1 MAEIKWTAAQR
12 DAIEAG
18 GRNIYVAAA
27 AGSGKTAVL
36 TRRIIERI
44 CSPEIRADIS
54 RMLIVT
60 FTRAAADELKSRIG
74 AAIEKE
80 KLDNPG
86 DRHLRRQALLLPC
99 AKISTVHSFCLDLI
113 RANFRELGL
122 PSDFHAADETVEN
135 RIFSDTA
142 EELISDYYEGKI
154 SGEYA
159 IENFRLFVN
168 TFGSATDDEALPK
181 TVGALYRSLCDT
193 PDGIESL
200 SHYGELYRSAAKA
213 DFMTTPWG
221 EPIRRYLSS
230 AVKYYEEIFSR
241 ALAYIGEN
249 PEYAPYEETLSGE
262 LALLRSLDAE
272 NMSYDELCDKING
285 YTPAKIGT
293 LRRGTEKS
301 PEILFFVAQRD
312 AFKAE
317 MKSLR
322 SEYFCFSAADIAASF
337 EFTAR
342 AAADLRRFL
351 LLFDARF
358 SEEKRRKKLITF
370 ADMERYALT
379 LLWDREN
386 DGKTDIARAVSEQFD
401 EIYVDEYQDIN
412 AVQNK
417 IFSLVSRGDNFF
429 AVGDIKQSIYGF
441 RGGRPDIFKGMTDSA
456 QKYRADMGEGEAKVF
471 LSENFRSCSEVLGYA
486 NRVFA
491 KLMNVEG
498 ASGYGED
505 ERLVCGRREG
515 SAPVE
520 ICVVEKETTAADDIS
535 SEADYVA
542 AKIRSL
548 IGQPKR
554 DGELIKP
561 GDIAILLRSAERKAP
576 QFERALKKYG
586 IPCES
591 TGTGDFFENP
601 EVLLA
606 FSLLNTVDNP
616 SKDAYLAATLKSPL
630 YGVTLD
636 ELIYIR
642 RSHSGGSLYEALKSF
657 TESTGFAKGERF
669 LADNAKYRSLASA
682 LPADKLIWQIYTE
695 TGILCLPHGADI
707 AGKEVARANLM
718 QFYRWSMDYGGG
730 NICGLHSFLGF
741 IEDAIESGR
750 KITQE
755 GAEERY
761 DCVKITTIH
770 SSKGL
775 EYPICFLCDCAAAIS
790 DKDAAKSVLFSPEL
804 GIAPKIP
811 SENGFYLLDTPLRRS
826 LICARRTEISHE
838 ESRLLYVALTRARER
853 LFITAQVPAKAG
865 DTADDIYDTARSPEF
880 SIKHD
885 AYSLYLL
892 ATAPN
897 YLNMLLCACPNAPEM
912 KLNTVRA
919 DTGGETAEQSAT
931 ETQAGEDILPYQAEV
946 AVRRL
951 DFEYA
956 YGDMTK
962 IPSKLSVSKLYPT
975 IFDEDDGSAAYE
987 ETAEEE
993 ATEEAASEI
1002 KIPKFLMDEPDEDAT
1017 AAQRGTAMHTFMQFA
1032 DFDNV
1037 YRSGIE
1043 AERDRLIEQGYLF
1056 ASDREKLDI
1065 GRLSAFFSG
1074 ETARMIREAKRVYR
1088 EKRFLLN
1095 YPAALF
1101 TEDEEKK
1108 KRYAGE
1114 EVLVQ
1119 GVIDCVIFD
1128 KNGET
1133 VLIDYKTDSFRRGT
1147 DAEYIKETLRRRH
1160 RLQLGYYKYACEKM
1174 FGKPVSRVLIYSFAL
1189 GDAVEIYD
1197 L

>member
-12 DAIEAG
+12 DAIEAS

-44 CSPEIRADIS
+44 CSPGIHADIS

-60 FTRAAADELKSRIG
+60 FTRAAADELRGRIG
-74 AAIEKE
+74 AAIEEE
-80 KLDNPG
+80 KLKSPD

-135 RIFSDTA
+135 RLFSDTA
-142 EELISDYYEGKI
+142 EELISDYYDGKI

-159 IENFRLFVN
+159 IEDFRLFVN
-168 TFGSATDDEALPK
+168 TFGSATDDEALQK

-200 SHYGELYRSAAKA
+200 SHYTELYMSAAKA
-213 DFMTTPWG
+213 DFMATPWG
-221 EPIRRYLSS
+221 EPIKRYLCS
-230 AVKYYEEIFSR
+230 AFKYYEEIFSR

-262 LALLRSLDAE
+262 LALLRSLDAG
-272 NMSYDELCDKING
+272 NMGYDELCDKING

-379 LLWDREN
+379 LLWDRKN
-386 DGKTDIARAVSEQFD
+386 DAKTDIARAVTEQFD

-441 RGGRPDIFKGMTDSA
+441 RGGRPDIFKGMTDRA
-456 QKYRADMGEGEAKVF
+456 KKYRADMGEGEAKVF

-486 NRVFA
+486 NRVFS

-515 SAPVE
+515 SAPAE

-576 QFERALKKYG
+576 QYERALKKYG

-591 TGTGDFFENP
+591 MGTGDFFENP

-616 SKDAYLAATLKSPL
+616 SKDVYLAATLKSPL
-630 YGVTLD
+630 YGVSLD

-642 RSHSGGSLYEALKSF
+642 RSHGGGSLYEALKSF

-669 LADNAKYRSLASA
+669 LSDNAKYRALASA

-695 TGILCLPHGADI
+695 TGLLCLPNDTDT
-707 AGKEVARANLM
+707 AGREIARANLM
-718 QFYRWSMDYGGG
+718 QLYRWSMDYVGG

-741 IEDAIESGR
+741 IEDTIESGK

-755 GAEERY
+755 GAEERT

-790 DKDAAKSVLFSPEL
+790 DKDAAKGVLFSPEL

-826 LICARRTEISHE
+826 LICARRTEISFE

-853 LFITAQVPAKAG
+853 LFITAQVPAKANAA
-865 DTADDIYDTARSPEF
+865 TEDIYDTARSPEF

-897 YLNMLLCACPNAPEM
+897 YLNMLLCACPHAPEM
-912 KLNTVRA
+912 KLKTVRA
-919 DTGGETAEQSAT
+919 ELSGETAEYITAV
-931 ETQAGEDILPYQAEV
+931 TQTNDDILPYQAEV

-975 IFDEDDGSAAYE
+975 IFDEDDGSASYE
-987 ETAEEE
+987 EATAEEVS
-993 ATEEAASEI
+993 SEI
-1002 KIPKFLMDEPDEDAT
+1002 KIPKFLMDEPDEEAT

-1043 AERDRLIEQGYLF
+1043 AERDRLAEQGYLF
-1056 ASDREKLDI
+1056 ASDREKLDL
-1065 GRLSAFFSG
+1065 GRLAAFFSG
-1074 ETARMIREAKRVYR
+1074 KTAKMIREAKHVYR

-1095 YPAALF
+1095 YPASLF
-1101 TEDEEKK
+1101 TEDEKK
-1108 KRYAGE
+1108 KKLYAGE

-1128 KNGET
+1128 KNGEA

-1147 DAEYIKETLRRRH
+1147 DAEYIRETLRRRH

-1174 FGKPVSRVLIYSFAL
+1174 FGKPVSHVFIYSFAL